1 MKLEITPSWQN
12 DPDIAQ
18 TVEGQNGQLVTADL
32 SVTDL
37 LRLVVIEL
45 RRLNVQLSM
54 LTNEEVKDHD
64 IERVD

>member
-1 MKLEITPSWQN
+1 MKLEITPSWRN
-12 DPDIAQ
+12 DPAIAQ
-18 TVEGQNGQLVTADL
+18 TVEGGEGQLVTADL
-32 SVTDL
+32 SVNDL

-45 RRLNVQLSM
+45 RKINVQLSM